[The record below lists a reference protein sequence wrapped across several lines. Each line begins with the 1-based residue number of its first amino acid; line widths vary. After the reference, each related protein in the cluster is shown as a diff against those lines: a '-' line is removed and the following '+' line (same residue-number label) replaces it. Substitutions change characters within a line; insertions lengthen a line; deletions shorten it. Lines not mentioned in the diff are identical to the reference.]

1 MYSEKDIQE
10 IRNRVNL
17 VDLVS
22 HYTTLKRS
30 GRSLRGLCPFHSEKT
45 PSFYVDPE
53 KQLYHCFGCGAGGDI
68 FDFVM
73 EMEKLNFN
81 EAVEYLAEKAG
92 VTLTQVSGYAKTKER
107 DLVLK
112 ALERAAELFRIYL
125 LKSQEGKKALEYL
138 SERKIGPLLVK
149 EFEIGLSP
157 TAPDLITKK
166 LMSEGFKEKHLI
178 EAGLTVRTSKG
189 LIDRFRGRIMFPI
202 RDIKDK
208 VVGFGG
214 RQFLSPEPKYLN
226 TPETSFFKKGS
237 LLYNLNRAKKYITE
251 SDKVLIVEG
260 YTDVIALRRAG
271 FPYVVATLG
280 TALTEVHLSILS
292 RFTSNIYLAFDA
304 DTAGKKAAERGIEL
318 IAKSGRLNIRVV
330 VLDEGK
336 DPADFVNYY
345 GEDKASMILEKLMA
359 NSESIEDFVIKR
371 RLASFDITNPKEK
384 RKAAESIAQ
393 IISLIDDTIVRDE
406 YIKKYASYLA
416 VSEDA
421 LRLKVGRHKWYN
433 FNIRGSS
440 TVKDSDSRNSSFVEA
455 EEQLLSLLYR
465 NYRNRIERFKTLKP
479 EYLFDDIISLSV
491 KAILS
496 APEKCSE
503 VKALIEAVRR
513 EYGEDAV
520 KRLSGILLKQVEFE
534 GDEER
539 IFDEIIVH
547 LRERYFKKRITELRA
562 ELAEAES
569 RGDFVSAQRLLEE
582 IQEIASS
589 LKKERF

>member
-92 VTLTQVSGYAKTKER
+92 ITLTRVSGYAKTKER
-107 DLVLK
+107 DLVLN

-138 SERKIGPLLVK
+138 TERKIGPLLVK

-251 SDKVLIVEG
+251 YDKVLIVEG
-260 YTDVIALRRAG
+260 YTDVIALHRAG

-371 RLASFDITNPKEK
+371 RLAGFDITNPKEK

-421 LRLKVGRHKWYN
+421 LRLKVGRNKWYN
-433 FNIRGSS
+433 FNVKGSS
-440 TVKDSDSRNSSFVEA
+440 TVKDSDSRDSSFVEA

-520 KRLSGILLKQVEFE
+520 KRLSGILLKQEEFE

-569 RGDFVSAQRLLEE
+569 RGDFASAQRLLEE